1 MAAEAKKLLVR
12 ANRRNLSSPVI
23 KKLFALSGNKCAKC
37 RTRLVYTEIH
47 AVKGIICHI
56 EAASELGP
64 RYNVQQTEEDRY
76 DYANL
81 IILCPNCHAD
91 IDKNPQK
98 YSVEYLRSLKQQHE
112 AKYEKEQYHPDDEI
126 IHIMKVSINQD
137 EFSLNNILR
146 LFEIYFKLKDP
157 SGKKFFID
165 NRLNY
170 SLKNLSLETLEND
183 SATMAELDEVFMH
196 MNKLSDN
203 EFAHCFITLQSLAQ
217 QNKLPSQIFKDYLD
231 SSKDR
236 LKNILLKNDKLV
248 SGMFWLVYEPNEDSL
263 NKLIDS
269 AGNYNAET
277 FKDLLIQ
284 FNFGQFDNEKKLT
297 IEEKLWNI
305 LDGEEDNN
313 SNKYKNLLELDT
325 RLFNS
330 LQAKQILD

>member
-1 MAAEAKKLLVR
+1 
-12 ANRRNLSSPVI
+12 
-23 KKLFALSGNKCAKC
+23 
-37 RTRLVYTEIH
+37 
-47 AVKGIICHI
+47 
-56 EAASELGP
+56 
-64 RYNVQQTEEDRY
+64 
-76 DYANL
+76 
-81 IILCPNCHAD
+81 
-91 IDKNPQK
+91 
-98 YSVEYLRSLKQQHE
+98 
-112 AKYEKEQYHPDDEI
+112 
-126 IHIMKVSINQD
+126 
-137 EFSLNNILR
+137 
-146 LFEIYFKLKDP
+146 
-157 SGKKFFID
+157 
-165 NRLNY
+165 
-170 SLKNLSLETLEND
+170 
-183 SATMAELDEVFMH
+183 MAELDEVFMH